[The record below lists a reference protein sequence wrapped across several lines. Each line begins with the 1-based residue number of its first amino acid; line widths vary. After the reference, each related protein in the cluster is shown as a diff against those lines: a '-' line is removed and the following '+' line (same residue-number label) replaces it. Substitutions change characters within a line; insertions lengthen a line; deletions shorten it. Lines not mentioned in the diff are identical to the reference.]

1 MLPPLASV
9 LCQMNPV
16 HTLPPY
22 LRFTLVFSRIYI
34 FVSKRFAALRYSN
47 QNRGHISHL
56 LSVYCMSYLKISD
69 FINIIIC
76 DYDLQLCSL
85 SLHSLFQPYI
95 MSSIF
100 DLNIVLCPQMPLFSV
115 LSII

>member
-9 LCQMNPV
+9 LSQMNPV

-22 LRFTLVFSRIYI
+22 LRFTLVFSLIYI
-34 FVSKRFAALRYSN
+34 FVSKWFAVLRHSN
-47 QNRGHISHL
+47 QNHGHIFHL
-56 LSVYCMSYLKISD
+56 LSVCCMSYLKLFD

-76 DYDLQLCSL
+76 DYDLQFCSL
-85 SLHSLFQPYI
+85 LLHSLFQPYI
-95 MSSIF
+95 MFSIF
-100 DLNIVLCPQMPLFSV
+100 GLNIVLCPQVPLFSV